1 MAIKVKIA
9 DIKTVFLNLL
19 MCVVI
24 FYAVYFIAVSLCIGG
39 FRIEDID
46 SLLAPFDF
54 KTSPSWTNSKYVG
67 KFHWEHKYEG
77 PIPEMGSYSYGHIL
91 LLHSNPS
98 STVNLISAEVT
109 FFISGLMFALIVEEW
124 VWDYAITVTLI
135 HVGLTTVVM
144 SEFPSADHW
153 WISIGS
159 GLSVMV
165 FGGQLLAYKL
175 FKNNFIYP
183 VLEDF

>member
-54 KTSPSWTNSKYVG
+54 KTSPSWTNSKYV
-67 KFHWEHKYEG
+67 
-77 PIPEMGSYSYGHIL
+77 
-91 LLHSNPS
+91 
-98 STVNLISAEVT
+98 VNLISAEVT

-159 GLSVMV
+159 GLSVMA

>member
-54 KTSPSWTNSKYVG
+54 KTSPSWTNSKYV
-67 KFHWEHKYEG
+67 
-77 PIPEMGSYSYGHIL
+77 
-91 LLHSNPS
+91 
-98 STVNLISAEVT
+98 VNLISAEVT

>member
-98 STVNLISAEVT
+98 STV
-109 FFISGLMFALIVEEW
+109 
-124 VWDYAITVTLI
+124 
-135 HVGLTTVVM
+135 M

>member
-1 MAIKVKIA
+1 M
-9 DIKTVFLNLL
+9 
-19 MCVVI
+19 
-24 FYAVYFIAVSLCIGG
+24 LC
-39 FRIEDID
+39 RIEDID

-135 HVGLTTVVM
+135 HVGLTTVG
-144 SEFPSADHW
+144 PSSFVFTKQFSSTRIVYMMYEHMFT
-153 WISIGS
+153 ISCK
-159 GLSVMV
+159 
-165 FGGQLLAYKL
+165 AY
-175 FKNNFIYP
+175 
-183 VLEDF
+183 

>member
-9 DIKTVFLNLL
+9 DIRTVFLNLL

-24 FYAVYFIAVSLCIGG
+24 FYAVYFTAVRLCIGG

-54 KTSPSWTNSKYVG
+54 KTSPSWTNSKYV
-67 KFHWEHKYEG
+67 
-77 PIPEMGSYSYGHIL
+77 
-91 LLHSNPS
+91 
-98 STVNLISAEVT
+98 VNLISAEVT

-135 HVGLTTVVM
+135 HIGLTTVVM